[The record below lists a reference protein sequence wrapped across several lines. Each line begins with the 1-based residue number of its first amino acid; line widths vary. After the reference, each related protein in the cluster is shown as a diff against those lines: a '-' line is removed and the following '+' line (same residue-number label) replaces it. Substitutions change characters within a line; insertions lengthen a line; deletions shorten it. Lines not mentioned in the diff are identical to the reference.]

1 MTKPQPR
8 RTRSSQDDEKEQNTS
23 AIEDDID
30 GEEEITRCIC
40 GNQDY
45 PGLPIAN
52 NNSKPKSDSDP
63 PSFTEDATG
72 WFIQCDNCHVWQHG
86 GCVGLLDENTSPDE
100 YFCEQCHPELHR
112 VATMANGRKHS
123 HYVPAED
130 ANSDH
135 SSPVPTPKS
144 NSRKSRDSKAAQM
157 NSATVD
163 KGRRSTMNSRDA
175 AYEEE
180 QLRLAIEE
188 SKREGG
194 HSAGT
199 RKGKRGR
206 SESEERTED
215 TKRQRTTSGS
225 ASSNSRNKN
234 RPQAADSEGE
244 AEKSE
249 KPKNIRGAA
258 ARNHQ
263 AKEARDREAQL
274 EKERLEGARKR
285 RPERGREEESDVSPE
300 PMSRNPS
307 TRGTKPATSFAAP
320 PPPDHP
326 PTKASHKK
334 AGGRPAKKKSGRNQ
348 YTKDRDPPA
357 HSDNSSP
364 AHSNSSQ
371 NANGH
376 GTPRTNANGYS
387 DINCNNGVV
396 KHAKPKQHTNSSKT
410 TMNELRRRAASM
422 LQFISTTQLELAGS
436 TTTTAAVSSSSAK
449 SKSKSSSTTTNSTNT
464 PPPDTNGDTRAAVS
478 DKAVNAALERLKS
491 VEAIDPETFAGLS
504 SLEMME
510 VLATRLVKW
519 QEDFGKVGDKSW
531 S

>member
-1 MTKPQPR
+1 MSPRRSSRAHTTQPPPSAREFANSSSSSVASSHTEGRGSAQKLSPPLNLIFAPSPSVDGNTMTKPQPR

-112 VATMANGRKHS
+112 VATMANGYDCSTQKSLFADDLNCSRKHS

-206 SESEERTED
+206 SESEE
-215 TKRQRTTSGS
+215 
-225 ASSNSRNKN
+225 
-234 RPQAADSEGE
+234 
-244 AEKSE
+244 
-249 KPKNIRGAA
+249 
-258 ARNHQ
+258 
-263 AKEARDREAQL
+263 
-274 EKERLEGARKR
+274 
-285 RPERGREEESDVSPE
+285 
-300 PMSRNPS
+300 
-307 TRGTKPATSFAAP
+307 
-320 PPPDHP
+320 
-326 PTKASHKK
+326 
-334 AGGRPAKKKSGRNQ
+334 
-348 YTKDRDPPA
+348 
-357 HSDNSSP
+357 
-364 AHSNSSQ
+364 
-371 NANGH
+371 
-376 GTPRTNANGYS
+376 
-387 DINCNNGVV
+387 
-396 KHAKPKQHTNSSKT
+396 
-410 TMNELRRRAASM
+410 
-422 LQFISTTQLELAGS
+422 
-436 TTTTAAVSSSSAK
+436 
-449 SKSKSSSTTTNSTNT
+449 
-464 PPPDTNGDTRAAVS
+464 
-478 DKAVNAALERLKS
+478 
-491 VEAIDPETFAGLS
+491 
-504 SLEMME
+504 
-510 VLATRLVKW
+510 
-519 QEDFGKVGDKSW
+519 
-531 S
+531 